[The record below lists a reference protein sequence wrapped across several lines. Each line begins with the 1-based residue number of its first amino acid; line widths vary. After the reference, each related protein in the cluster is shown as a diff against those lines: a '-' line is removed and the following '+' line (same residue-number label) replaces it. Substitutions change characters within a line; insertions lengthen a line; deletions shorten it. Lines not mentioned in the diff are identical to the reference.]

1 MRCRRGGRREGGER
15 EERGRLGPINDFF
28 FFFLKKTIHLRG
40 EWRHQ
45 MGVLGEF
52 KRGVDVAHGD
62 WFDVR
67 EGTRLLGEH
76 PLHPDADAKEMEQ
89 STRLMMANS
98 FEKRSRYICNHF
110 HRYVVKNISSTYTR
124 RYIVFESRDT

>member
-1 MRCRRGGRREGGER
+1 M
-15 EERGRLGPINDFF
+15 LSFFFF
-28 FFFLKKTIHLRG
+28 FFFLKKNPIHLIG

-67 EGTRLLGEH
+67 EGTHLLGEH
-76 PLHPDADAKEMEQ
+76 PLHPNVIN
-89 STRLMMANS
+89 RGGGG
-98 FEKRSRYICNHF
+98 F
-110 HRYVVKNISSTYTR
+110 HRKAGIPLQCCGK
-124 RYIVFESRDT
+124 